1 MIGLDT
7 NVVVRYL
14 AQDDE
19 LQSGLA
25 NEVID
30 AFTEAEP
37 GFVSLVVLCETSWV
51 LARAYGADRD
61 AVAGVMQGL
70 LESKELMVEH
80 PDTVRRAVR
89 RMAGGADFA
98 DAVIA
103 EVGSDATC
111 EATVT
116 FDRRAARS
124 AGMRLLE

>member
-19 LQSGLA
+19 LQSRLA
-25 NEVID
+25 NRVID

-51 LARAYGADRD
+51 LTRAYGADRD

-70 LESKELMVEH
+70 LEAKELMVEH

-103 EVGSDATC
+103 EVGSDAAC